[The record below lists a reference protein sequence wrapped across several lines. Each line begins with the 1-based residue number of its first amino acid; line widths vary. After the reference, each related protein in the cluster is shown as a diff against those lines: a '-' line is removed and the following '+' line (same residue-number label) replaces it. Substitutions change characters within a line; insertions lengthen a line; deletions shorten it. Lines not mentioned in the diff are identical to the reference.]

1 MSHSGKKCVVIHNGS
16 WQTIAGFSNRETP
29 ECIIPSSYIQRNDQ
43 DNSQQQIFGTFEM
56 LDEAEKNDPNSNVY
70 TIIDS
75 RGLPYNWEAL
85 ESQWRYIYE
94 KQLKVDPSELPLMI
108 SVPASS
114 SEIDVKIVQK
124 YFELAFEKLK
134 IPTLQIVVEPL
145 AVALSMSK
153 SSALV
158 IDIGARECK
167 VTPIID
173 GTVVKSGVIKSKFAG
188 DFLDFQLT
196 EFLKDKIPPAQ
207 SSSQMWHSSQTW
219 IHEFKNTML
228 QVCDRNLVELQ
239 RLHQDQASQP
249 HPVGFQQFTPNALSQ
264 SKNFLLKSPFAQ
276 TQTISL
282 QIQDCLKLSE
292 YLFQPNLAHPDFPS
306 ADGLCELISKSIRKT
321 GATVSS
327 LGTPSGGGNGAS
339 LTLNEKG
346 GASYASM
353 GGSSAAKNT
362 GNPASTNASNP
373 ATSASNPPASGISS
387 EQVYSILLTNVIITG
402 STSLLQGMEQRIVN
416 ELSIR
421 FPHYKLTTYANQIRM
436 DRKIQSWIATTSMS
450 NLPTWELGKWFS
462 AADYEFVK
470 NCVKR

>member
-29 ECIIPSSYIQRNDQ
+29 QCVIPSSYIQREDQ
-43 DNSQQQIFGTFEM
+43 SGSQVFGTFEM
-56 LDEAEKNDPNSNVY
+56 LDEAQKNDPSSNVY

-94 KQLKVDPSELPLMI
+94 SHLQLDPSQLPLII

-114 SEIDVKIVQK
+114 SEIDSKIVQK
-124 YFELAFEKLK
+124 YFELAFDKLK
-134 IPTLQIVVEPL
+134 VPTLQIVVEPL
-145 AVALSMSK
+145 AIALSMSK

-167 VTPIID
+167 ITPIID
-173 GTVVKSGVIKSKFAG
+173 GTVVKSGVMKSKFAG
-188 DFLDFQLT
+188 DFLDFQVT
-196 EFLKDKIPPAQ
+196 ELLKDKLPPAE
-207 SSSQMWHSSQTW
+207 SSCQMWYNAQTW
-219 IHEFKNTML
+219 IQQFKNTML

-239 RLHQDQASQP
+239 RFHEEQANQLQ
-249 HPVGFQQFTPNALSQ
+249 PVGFQQFTSNSLTQP
-264 SKNFLLKSPFAQ
+264 KNFLLKTPNGGK
-276 TQTISL
+276 QTISL
-282 QIQDCLKLSE
+282 ELKDCLKLPE
-292 YLFQPNLAHPDFPS
+292 YLFQPQLANKEFAS
-306 ADGLCELISKSIRKT
+306 SDGLSELMSKSIKKT

-346 GASYASM
+346 GASSASM
-353 GGSSAAKNT
+353 GGTTSKNT
-362 GNPASTNASNP
+362 NT
-373 ATSASNPPASGISS
+373 ATSAPNPTNPPASGISP

-421 FPHYKLTTYANQIRM
+421 FPQYKLTTYANQILM
-436 DRKIQSWIATTSMS
+436 DRKIQRWIAMSSMS
-450 NLPTWELGKWFS
+450 NLPSWELGKWFS
-462 AADYEFVK
+462 ASDYEFVK
-470 NCVKR
+470 NCAKR